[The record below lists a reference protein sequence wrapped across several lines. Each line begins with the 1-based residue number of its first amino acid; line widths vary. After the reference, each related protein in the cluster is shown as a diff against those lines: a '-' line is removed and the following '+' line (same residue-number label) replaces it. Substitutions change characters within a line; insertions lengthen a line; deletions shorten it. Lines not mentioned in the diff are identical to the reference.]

1 MSFEFSNS
9 IRRERDNEALMVTV
23 LMAVSTVRRSPYEVA
38 NFQTARYKSQ
48 VTLGI
53 TLSEGAEAN
62 QRIEGI

>member
-1 MSFEFSNS
+1 
-9 IRRERDNEALMVTV
+9 MVTV